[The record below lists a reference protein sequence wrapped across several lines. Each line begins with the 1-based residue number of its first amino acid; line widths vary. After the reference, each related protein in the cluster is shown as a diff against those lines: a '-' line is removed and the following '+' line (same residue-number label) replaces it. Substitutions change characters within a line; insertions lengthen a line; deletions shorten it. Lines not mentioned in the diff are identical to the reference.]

1 MSDQVVI
8 SATGVGKSFHENGQ
22 DLHILRDVSLSVS
35 RGEVVA
41 VVGVSGSGKSTLLAV
56 LGTLDHPDAG
66 TLRIAGEDPS
76 RLDDTALSR
85 LRSRTLGF
93 VFQFHHLLPDLDA
106 QENVA
111 LAARIA
117 GLSRNDARERAIQLL
132 EQSGLS
138 DRIRHRPAQLS
149 GGERQRVALARALAN
164 SPAVVLADEPTGNL
178 DPANAQALL
187 TNLRNLSQLH
197 RQAFVVATHD
207 PNLAAGADRRL
218 RIEDG
223 RLEEI
228 A

>member
-1 MSDQVVI
+1 MSEPVVL
-8 SATGVGKSFHENGQ
+8 SASGVGKVFHENGQ
-22 DLHILRDVSLSVS
+22 ELRILNDVSLDVS

-41 VVGVSGSGKSTLLAV
+41 IVGVSGSGKSTLLAI
-56 LGTLDHPDAG
+56 LGTLDRPDAG
-66 TLRIAGEDPS
+66 SIRIAGEDPS

-117 GLSRNDARERAIQLL
+117 GLSRTEAGERAARLL
-132 EQSGLS
+132 EQSGLA
-138 DRIRHRPAQLS
+138 DRMRHRPAQLS

-187 TNLRNLSQLH
+187 TNLRNLSKLH

-207 PNLAAGADRRL
+207 PSLAAGADRRL
-218 RIEDG
+218 RIVDG

>member
-1 MSDQVVI
+1 M
-8 SATGVGKSFHENGQ
+8 FHENGQ
-22 DLHILRDVSLSVS
+22 DLRILEDVSLDVS

-41 VVGVSGSGKSTLLAV
+41 IVGVSGSGKSTLLAI
-56 LGTLDHPDAG
+56 LGTLDHSDTG

-76 RLDDTALSR
+76 RMDDTALSR

-111 LAARIA
+111 MAARIA
-117 GLSRNDARERAIQLL
+117 GLSRSDAMERAARLL

-187 TNLRNLSQLH
+187 TNLRNLSHLH
-197 RQAFVVATHD
+197 QQAFVVATHD

-218 RIEDG
+218 RIVDG
-223 RLEEI
+223 RLEAI

>member
-1 MSDQVVI
+1 MSELVL
-8 SATGVGKSFHENGQ
+8 SASGLSKVFHESGQ
-22 DLHILRDVSLSVS
+22 ELRILRDVSLEIS

-41 VVGVSGSGKSTLLAV
+41 IVGVSGSGKSTLLAV
-56 LGTLDHPDAG
+56 LGTLDRPDSG
-66 TLRIAGEDPS
+66 FIRISGQDPS
-76 RLDDTALSR
+76 AMDDATLSR

-106 QENVA
+106 RENVA
-111 LAARIA
+111 LAGRIA
-117 GLSRNDARERAIQLL
+117 GMSRIQARERAAQLL

-138 DRIRHRPAQLS
+138 DRMGHRPAQLS

-178 DPANAQALL
+178 DPANAHALL
-187 TNLRNLSQLH
+187 TNLRNLSALH
-197 RQAFVVATHD
+197 SQAFVVATHD

-218 RIEDG
+218 RIVDG
-223 RLEEI
+223 HLEAI

>member
-1 MSDQVVI
+1 MSEQVL
-8 SATGVGKSFHENGQ
+8 SASGLSKVFHENGQ
-22 DLHILRDVSLSVS
+22 ELRILRDISLEIA

-41 VVGVSGSGKSTLLAV
+41 IVGVSGSGKSTLLAI
-56 LGTLDHPDAG
+56 LGTLDRPDTG
-66 TLRIAGEDPS
+66 TIRISGQDPS
-76 RLDDTALSR
+76 AMDDTTLSR

-111 LAARIA
+111 LACRIA
-117 GLSRNDARERAIQLL
+117 GMARSQARQRAAELL
-132 EQSGLS
+132 EQSGLA
-138 DRIRHRPAQLS
+138 DRMAHRPAQLS

-187 TNLRNLSQLH
+187 TNLRNLSALH
-197 RQAFVVATHD
+197 SQAFVVATHD
-207 PNLAAGADRRL
+207 PNLAAGADRRM
-218 RIEDG
+218 RIVEG
-223 RLEEI
+223 RLEPI

>member
-1 MSDQVVI
+1 MSDSTVLTA
-8 SATGVGKSFHENGQ
+8 SGVGKVFHENGQ
-22 DLHILRDVSLSVS
+22 DLRILEDVSLEVR

-41 VVGVSGSGKSTLLAV
+41 IVGVSGSGKSTLLAI
-56 LGTLDHPDAG
+56 LGTLDRSDTG
-66 TLRIAGEDPS
+66 SIRIAGQDPS
-76 RLDDTALSR
+76 RLDDAALSR

-106 QENVA
+106 LENVA

-117 GLSRNDARERAIQLL
+117 GLSRSEATERAAQLL

-138 DRIRHRPAQLS
+138 DRSRHRPAQLS

-164 SPAVVLADEPTGNL
+164 SPSVVLADEPTGNL
-178 DPANAQALL
+178 DPANAKALL

-197 RQAFVVATHD
+197 KQAFVVATHD
-207 PNLAAGADRRL
+207 PDLAAGADRRL
-218 RIEDG
+218 RIADG
-223 RLEEI
+223 RLEAI

>member
-1 MSDQVVI
+1 MSEQVL
-8 SATGVGKSFHENGQ
+8 SASGLSKVFHENGQ
-22 DLHILRDVSLSVS
+22 ELRILRDISLEIA

-41 VVGVSGSGKSTLLAV
+41 IVGGSGSGKSTLLAI
-56 LGTLDHPDAG
+56 LGTLDRPDTG
-66 TLRIAGEDPS
+66 TIRISGQDPS
-76 RLDDTALSR
+76 AMDDTTLSR

-106 QENVA
+106 RENVA
-111 LAARIA
+111 LACRIA
-117 GLSRNDARERAIQLL
+117 GMARSQARQRAAELL

-138 DRIRHRPAQLS
+138 DRMGHRPAQLS

-187 TNLRNLSQLH
+187 TNLRNLSALH
-197 RQAFVVATHD
+197 SQAFVVATHD
-207 PNLAAGADRRL
+207 PNLAAGADRRM
-218 RIEDG
+218 RIVDG
-223 RLEEI
+223 RLEAI

>member
-1 MSDQVVI
+1 MSDQSVL
-8 SATGVGKSFHENGQ
+8 SATGVGKAFHENGQ
-22 DLHILRDVSLSVS
+22 DLRILHDVSLSVS

-41 VVGVSGSGKSTLLAV
+41 IVGVSGSGKSTLLAI
-56 LGTLDHPDAG
+56 LGTLDRSDTG
-66 TLRIAGEDPS
+66 SIRIAGEDPS
-76 RLDDTALSR
+76 VLDDAALSR

-106 QENVA
+106 LENVA

-117 GLSRNDARERAIQLL
+117 GMSLSNARERAAQLL

-178 DPANAQALL
+178 DPANAAALL

-218 RIEDG
+218 KIEDG
-223 RLEEI
+223 RLVEI

>member
-1 MSDQVVI
+1 MSESVVL
-8 SATGVGKSFHENGQ
+8 SATGVGKVFHENGQ
-22 DLHILRDVSLSVS
+22 ELRILRDVSLEVS

-41 VVGVSGSGKSTLLAV
+41 IVGVSGSGKSTLLAI
-56 LGTLDHPDAG
+56 LGTLDHPETG
-66 TLRIAGEDPS
+66 SLRIAGEDPS

-117 GLSRNDARERAIQLL
+117 GLSHSQARERAAQLL
-132 EQSGLS
+132 EQSGLL

-197 RQAFVVATHD
+197 KQAFVVATHD

-218 RIEDG
+218 RIVDG
-223 RLEEI
+223 RLEAI

>member
-1 MSDQVVI
+1 MSEQVL
-8 SATGVGKSFHENGQ
+8 SASGLSKVFHENGQ
-22 DLHILRDVSLSVS
+22 ELRILRDVSLEIA

-41 VVGVSGSGKSTLLAV
+41 IVGVSGSGKSTLLAI
-56 LGTLDHPDAG
+56 LGTLDRPDTG
-66 TLRIAGEDPS
+66 TIRISGQDPS
-76 RLDDTALSR
+76 AMDDTTLSR

-111 LAARIA
+111 LACRIA
-117 GLSRNDARERAIQLL
+117 GMARSQARQRAAELL

-138 DRIRHRPAQLS
+138 DRMAHRPAQLS

-187 TNLRNLSQLH
+187 TNLRNLSALH
-197 RQAFVVATHD
+197 SQAFVVATHD
-207 PNLAAGADRRL
+207 PNLAAGADRRM
-218 RIEDG
+218 RIVDG
-223 RLEEI
+223 RLEPI